1 LKLKSVFM
9 IEYALKY
16 LYRVFHLI
24 DNTVDQLYEILIKKQ
39 ILFYLWFLFHLLLH
53 LRENEKRD
61 ILEVYLFK
69 I

>member
-1 LKLKSVFM
+1 M

-24 DNTVDQLYEILIKKQ
+24 DYTVDQLYEILIIKTNI
-39 ILFYLWFLFHLLLH
+39 ILFMIFISSLLH
-53 LRENEKRD
+53 LREKSHF
-61 ILEVYLFK
+61 LEVYLFK